1 MKHKIGIALG
11 GGGARGS
18 YQIGILRAL
27 DEEGILKDVHHISG
41 TSIGAINTL
50 MVMAK
55 LPYDRMIEIWQKIT
69 NKDIYGSGPD
79 RFKLDHL
86 GIFGLQDLYQ
96 ALCEEISIDEVRKS
110 GMHGFVTAAK
120 IKKESLIDQIMIH
133 RMENKVFD
141 LNNFSDPHRAVL
153 ASASIP
159 LLFGSTRIGDDTYV
173 DGGII
178 DGCPLDTLVEQGC
191 DIILAVPI
199 DGRFKPKKQEHLD
212 ILLVDFTTHELFHTI
227 PYDILNFKPEYVLEK
242 AEYGY
247 FLGKKMIEKLYNENI
262 LNHDLTWNRPLGH
275 FKIEI
280 TKEEEKEYKNEE
292 IKTWT

>member
-1 MKHKIGIALG
+1 MKHKVGIALG

-27 DEEGILKDVHHISG
+27 DEAGLLKDVEHISG
-41 TSIGAINTL
+41 TSIGAVNTL

-55 LPYDRMIEIWQKIT
+55 LPYNRMIEIWQKIT
-69 NKDIYGSGPD
+69 NKDIYGSGID
-79 RFKLDHL
+79 RFKQDHL
-86 GIFGLQDLYQ
+86 GLFGLQELYQ
-96 ALCEEISIDEVRKS
+96 ALSEEISLKEVKRS
-110 GMHGFVTAAK
+110 RMQGYVTAAR

-133 RMENKVFD
+133 RMENKVFN
-141 LNNFSDPHRAVL
+141 LNNFAEPHKAVL

-159 LLFGSTRIGDDTYV
+159 LLFGSTKIGDDTYV
-173 DGGII
+173 DGGVI
-178 DGCPLDTLVEQGC
+178 DGCPLETLVQQGC

-227 PYDILNFKPEYVLEK
+227 PYDILDFKPEYVLDK

-247 FLGKKMIEKLYNENI
+247 FLGKKMIEKLRKDNI
-262 LNHDLTWNRPLGH
+262 LTKRNKWIRPLGH
-275 FKIEI
+275 YRIEI
-280 TKEEEKEYKNEE
+280 TKEEEKSYKNEE
-292 IKTWT
+292 INSWT